1 VTDHR
6 LTLPWPAP
14 SRVAAR
20 LTALVI
26 SLGTAFSAGARH
38 VAADG
43 DPGMPRTSRALL
55 CGPHPHAIE
64 RLSVS
69 ARIEVLSR
77 I

>member
-14 SRVAAR
+14 TGVTAR
-20 LTALVI
+20 MTALAM
-26 SLGTAFSAGARH
+26 SLGAAFSVRAQH
-38 VAADG
+38 VAAHG
-43 DPGMPRTSRALL
+43 DPGMRRTSRALP

-69 ARIEVLSR
+69 TRIEVLSR

>member
-14 SRVAAR
+14 TGVVAR
-20 LTALVI
+20 LTALVM
-26 SLGTAFSAGARH
+26 SLRTAFSVRAQH

-43 DPGMPRTSRALL
+43 DPGMPRTSRALRS
-55 CGPHPHAIE
+55 GPHPHAIE

-69 ARIEVLSR
+69 TRIEVLSR

>member
-1 VTDHR
+1 VTEHR
-6 LTLPWPAP
+6 LTLPWVAP
-14 SRVAAR
+14 TGVAAR
-20 LTALVI
+20 LTALVM
-26 SLGTAFSAGARH
+26 SLGSAFSVRTRH

-43 DPGMPRTSRALL
+43 DPEGSRRSRALP

-69 ARIEVLSR
+69 SRIEVLSR